1 MERTELAVEN
11 NDLPRLPPD
20 LAVEENIDLGFS
32 EVAFDI
38 NKKLEFAF
46 PSLARATS

>member
-1 MERTELAVEN
+1 MERTELAGEN
-11 NDLPRLPPD
+11 NDLPRPPPD

-38 NKKLEFAF
+38 NKLEFAF
-46 PSLARATS
+46 PSLARATC